1 MAYRVSAVLAEAE
14 LMLFTDPFEGL
25 GGVRLNCQVF
35 ASDMSAIQAMYL
47 SGLPDL
53 LVIDLSLPTVGGFPT
68 LSALRSEA
76 AFRDLR
82 VLVLTEEGM
91 NVEASTGR
99 RTIVLT
105 KPVRRNQ
112 LESSLVH
119 LLSNLPAEAAPR
131 NVPPGPPAPGL
142 VERQTDDGSASWD
155 LRRAP
160 RRSLQTACLI
170 SGGGQK
176 LRGVLRDISLTG
188 AQVALQEELPHK
200 IMVSLRVG
208 VPGTVPLKIVEFK
221 ARVVRKTRVGYGI
234 VFLEMNPET
243 RRFLLAY
250 TQAAL
255 GSPPP
260 PNP

>member
-14 LMLFTDPFEGL
+14 LLLFADPFEGL
-25 GGVRLNCQVF
+25 GGVRLSCQVF

-53 LVIDLSLPTVGGFPT
+53 LVIDFSLPTVGGFRT

-76 AFRDLR
+76 AFRDLP
-82 VLVLTEEGM
+82 VLIFTEEGM
-91 NVEASTGR
+91 NVEASTGQ
-99 RTIVLT
+99 RTLVLT
-105 KPVRRNQ
+105 KPVRRDQ

-119 LLSNLPAEAAPR
+119 LLSNLPAEAAPPK
-131 NVPPGPPAPGL
+131 VPPGPAPPGL
-142 VERQTDDGSASWD
+142 VESQTDEGSASWD

-188 AQVALQEELPHK
+188 AQVALEEELPHRT
-200 IMVSLRVG
+200 MVSLRVG
-208 VPGTVPLKIVEFK
+208 VPGTVPLKVVEFK

-250 TQAAL
+250 TQPAS

-260 PNP
+260 TNP

>member
-14 LMLFTDPFEGL
+14 LMLFADPFEGL

-76 AFRDLR
+76 AFRDLP

-105 KPVRRNQ
+105 KPVRRSQ
-112 LESSLVH
+112 LENALVR
-119 LLSNLPAEAAPR
+119 LLGDPPAEASRKPA
-131 NVPPGPPAPGL
+131 PGPPPAGSAESPAD
-142 VERQTDDGSASWD
+142 EGSASWD

-160 RRSLQTACLI
+160 RRNLQTACLI

>member
-1 MAYRVSAVLAEAE
+1 MSYRVSAVLAETE
-14 LMLFTDPFEGL
+14 LSLFADPIEGL
-25 GGVRLNCQVF
+25 GGARLNCQVF

-53 LVIDLSLPTVGGFPT
+53 LVIDFSLPTVGGFRT

-76 AFRDLR
+76 AFRDLP
-82 VLVLTEEGM
+82 VLILTEEGM

-99 RTIVLT
+99 HTIVLT
-105 KPVRRNQ
+105 KPVRREQ

-119 LLSNLPAEAAPR
+119 LLSNLHAESPR
-131 NVPPGPPAPGL
+131 KPPPGPPPPGL
-142 VERQTDDGSASWD
+142 VESQTDEGSSSWD

-160 RRSLQTACLI
+160 RRNLQAACLL

-188 AQVALQEELPHK
+188 AQVALEEELPHK
-200 IMVSLRVG
+200 AMVSLRVG
-208 VPGTVPLKIVEFK
+208 VPGTVPLKVVEFK

-250 TQAAL
+250 TQPVS